1 MNIKINNPVIADLV
15 KDIEI
20 NQDNMMKLNL
30 LIQMFD
36 SPNSDEM
43 SSPQIGRKM
52 GIPDASVRKLEQRAK
67 AKLNTE
73 YEAMLKEEQRLLDK
87 HTKGDQ
93 DPSINSGEQKI
104 WQN

>member
-73 YEAMLKEEQRLLDK
+73 YQAMLNEEQRLLDK

>member
-67 AKLNTE
+67 AKLNNE
-73 YEAMLKEEQRLLDK
+73 YEAMLNEEQRLLDK

>member
-1 MNIKINNPVIADLV
+1 MNITINNPVIADLV

-67 AKLNTE
+67 AKLNNE
-73 YEAMLKEEQRLLDK
+73 YEAMLNEEQRLLDK

>member
-36 SPNSDEM
+36 LPNSDEM
-43 SSPQIGRKM
+43 KPAQIGRKM

-73 YEAMLKEEQRLLDK
+73 YQAMLNEEQRLLDK

>member
-67 AKLNTE
+67 AKLNNE
-73 YEAMLKEEQRLLDK
+73 YEAMLNDEQRLLNK
-87 HTKGDQ
+87 HTKGNQ

>member
-1 MNIKINNPVIADLV
+1 MNIKISNPVIADLV

-20 NQDNMMKLNL
+20 NQDKMMKLNL

-43 SSPQIGRKM
+43 SSPQIRRKM

-67 AKLNTE
+67 AKLNNE
-73 YEAMLKEEQRLLDK
+73 YEAILNEEQRLLDK

-93 DPSINSGEQKI
+93 DPSIHSGEHKI

>member
-1 MNIKINNPVIADLV
+1 MNIKIKNPVIADLV
-15 KDIEI
+15 KVIEI

-30 LIQMFD
+30 LMQIFD

-43 SSPQIGRKM
+43 KPAQIGRKM
-52 GIPDASVRKLEQRAK
+52 GISDASVRKLEQRAK

-73 YEAMLKEEQRLLDK
+73 YQAMLNEEQRLLDK
-87 HTKGDQ
+87 HTKDDQ

>member
-73 YEAMLKEEQRLLDK
+73 YQAMLNEEQRLLDK
-87 HTKGDQ
+87 HTKGNQ

>member
-52 GIPDASVRKLEQRAK
+52 GIPDASVRKLQQRAK
-67 AKLNTE
+67 TKLNTE
-73 YEAMLKEEQRLLDK
+73 YQAMLNEEQRLLDK